1 MAANCRVYDSRQ
13 QQADCQEPG
22 SAPELYPR
30 QQSIGYLYL
39 YFILRSNFLTR
50 HYRVHGT
57 PLVSGHVLVVSDELS
72 K

>member
-39 YFILRSNFLTR
+39 YFRAYTAQQLFNAALSCTWYSTGQRSR
-50 HYRVHGT
+50 
-57 PLVSGHVLVVSDELS
+57 VSGQ
-72 K
+72 